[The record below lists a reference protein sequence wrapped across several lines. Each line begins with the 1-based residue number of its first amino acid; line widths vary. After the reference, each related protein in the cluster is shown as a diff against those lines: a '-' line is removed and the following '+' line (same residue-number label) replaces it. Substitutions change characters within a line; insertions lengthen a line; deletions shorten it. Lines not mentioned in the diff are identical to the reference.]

1 MNQPDTIS
9 IAIDQ
14 DAARDQLLL
23 HLMRGGTFGHY
34 WTPDGKPFVKDGR
47 AITPKYTQWFD
58 VANPKPPIADWLE
71 KNLYWGV
78 HPTTCKGIDPDIKPN
93 KQRSSVAIV
102 AAINCFFGEFDGKDY
117 VQPDEYAP
125 HLPADYA
132 KLPVN
137 AASDAVADA
146 QEAAFAIY
154 PAKYKGR
161 AWQHIEQMPLAP
173 SAIIDSGGGYHVY
186 HLLAEPVMIDEG
198 NRQRI
203 SDVQAAWV
211 HLVGSDPSS
220 KDLAR
225 VLRVPG
231 THNRKPYFAPDYP
244 LCSVVVAEFNRLY
257 SLADFERH
265 TESVRIERVAR
276 PVNIGSTNGFHGDD
290 YENAADA
297 LRRLSPWRCDDRDE
311 WIRIGMALKAGLGE
325 AGLELWDQ
333 WSQGS
338 RKYAPGDCGSRWK
351 TLRPSNTTLGTLIFR
366 AQEDNPKPKRERAE
380 YEYEYA
386 FAPPDEL
393 PDPATLDIELT
404 PEERVQ
410 AADSAE
416 PDEEVTPKH
425 RTWPYVI
432 RKERMHYLF
441 YDKDDNVCDKPIAD
455 FTASI
460 VEEIV
465 DEHGDSNLVIEGRGL
480 RRGKFRCEIA
490 GTDFGSDA
498 KLLATLTA
506 ATGGIDVVYN
516 GMSPHLRPAIGK
528 LTTTVDRPQRTR
540 YYRTGWQ
547 DDSYTSFLMPNMDDT
562 TLISVPRQIAYTAP
576 NPQADLEL
584 GLISLTHLVDAMNP
598 VLTAPII
605 ASLFMPPMLRPAG
618 LGNERVAVFIAGRT
632 GSLKTSWAQ
641 TALCLYGPG
650 FASNDN
656 LLKLGEGATRNAIM
670 AFAAHAHDLP
680 LLIDN
685 YKPNTGNG
693 KNDFVNLIHNILE
706 GGDRKRST
714 RDGELRDTK
723 LVRCIPIVT
732 GEDLPR
738 DDAASIA
745 RILLVTFDWQRG
757 EPNDALTAAQE
768 NSEHLCAV
776 GWAWITWL
784 QSDAG
789 RAAARA
795 AGKAFPRL
803 RSEWAARLSRIE
815 KDSANIARVASNLA
829 VNQLAW
835 ELVCEHPQIGPA
847 LRPYSKQ
854 HAVGLKAIAHTMA
867 KSTVEAMEAHQY
879 RAALRELLGSGQ
891 YKLIEKSL
899 GKPNDYERDRV
910 LGWVDNAGVYL
921 MPAITLNA
929 IKRLVG
935 PAQIVISPQ
944 TLYGQMEQLGWL
956 AGTGGS
962 QTTKLISI
970 GGEKQRVLHWLPN
983 VMDETETNESSLD
996 EGDEACTTLGL

>member
-23 HLMRGGTFGHY
+23 HLMRGGTYGHY
-34 WTPDGKPFVKDGR
+34 WTPDGKPFTKDGR
-47 AITPKYTQWFD
+47 TVTPRYTQWFE
-58 VANPKPPIADWLE
+58 VANPKPPIADWLG

-78 HPTTCKGIDPDIKPN
+78 HPCTRKGIDPAIKPN
-93 KQRSSVAIV
+93 KQRSSVAIIEAV
-102 AAINCFFGEFDGKDY
+102 NCVFSEFDGKDY

-125 HLPADYA
+125 FLPAEYA
-132 KLPVN
+132 GL
-137 AASDAVADA
+137 ATDERADEIDKA
-146 QEAAFAIY
+146 RRLAFAGA
-154 PAKYKGR
+154 PAEYKAR
-161 AWQHIEQMPLAP
+161 AWQHVGQMPLRP
-173 SAIIDSGGGYHVY
+173 SVIVDSGGGFHVY
-186 HLLAEPVMIDEG
+186 HLLAETVAVNDN
-198 NRQRI
+198 NRQLVA
-203 SDVQAAWV
+203 DVQAAWV
-211 HLVGSDPSS
+211 QLVGSDRTS

-231 THNRKPYFAPDYP
+231 TYNRKPHFGDAPP
-244 LCSVVVAEFNRLY
+244 LVTVVEAEFERLY
-257 SLADFERH
+257 AFDQFEGLTAGLRA
-265 TESVRIERVAR
+265 ERVVQVAS
-276 PVNIGSTNGFHGDD
+276 IGSSNGYHGDD
-290 YENAADA
+290 YESAADA
-297 LRRLSPWRCDDRDE
+297 LRRLSSWRCDDRDE
-311 WIRIGMALKAGLGE
+311 WIKIGMSLKAGLGE
-325 AGLELWDQ
+325 AGLQLWDQ

-338 RKYAPGDCGSRWK
+338 RKYTPGDCEGRWK
-351 TLRPSNTTLGTLIFR
+351 TLRPTGVSLGTLIFR

-386 FAPPDEL
+386 FAPPAEL
-393 PDPATLDIELT
+393 PDPTTLDIELT
-404 PEERVQ
+404 AQERK
-410 AADSAE
+410 AANDA
-416 PDEEVTPKH
+416 PAVTPKH
-425 RTWPYVI
+425 ETWPYAV
-432 RKERMHYLF
+432 RKGRMVYLF
-441 YDKDDNVCDKPIAD
+441 ETKDDVDAKPIAD
-455 FTASI
+455 FTATI
-460 VEEIV
+460 AEEIA
-465 DEHGDSNLVIEGRGL
+465 DEYGNVHFVIEGRGL
-480 RRGKFRCEIA
+480 RRGAFRCEIS
-490 GTDFGSDA
+490 GQDFGSDVR
-498 KLLATLTA
+498 LLATLTA
-506 ATGGIDVVYN
+506 ATGGLDVVYN
-516 GMSPHLRPAIGK
+516 AMSPHLRPAIGK
-528 LTTTVDRPQRTR
+528 LTTVENRPQRTR

-576 NPQADLEL
+576 NPQADIEL

-745 RILLVTFDWQRG
+745 RILLVTFEWQRG

>member
-1 MNQPDTIS
+1 MNTATAPTID
-9 IAIDQ
+9 IDQ
-14 DAARDQLLL
+14 DAARDTLLL

-34 WTPDGKPFVKDGR
+34 WTPDGKTFVKDGR
-47 AITPKYTQWFD
+47 TLREKYTQWFSAAD
-58 VANPKPPIADWLE
+58 PKPPLDSWLE

-78 HPTTCKGIDPDIKPN
+78 HPTTCKGLDPDIKAN

-102 AAINCFFGEFDGKDY
+102 AAVNCFFSEFDGKDY

-125 HLPADYA
+125 HLPASFADLSA
-132 KLPVN
+132 HDQRE
-137 AASDAVADA
+137 AIEDA
-146 QEAAFAIY
+146 QEAAFPLA
-154 PAKYKGR
+154 PEQYKAR
-161 AWQHIEQMPLAP
+161 AWQHIAQMPLAP
-173 SAIIDSGGGYHVY
+173 SVIVDSGGGYHVY
-186 HLLAEPVMIDEG
+186 HLLAEPVMVDES

-203 SDVQAAWV
+203 ADVQAAWV

-231 THNRKPYFAPDYP
+231 THNRKPYFTPNYP
-244 LCSVVVAEFNRLY
+244 LCSVVTAEFDRLY
-257 SLADFERH
+257 TLVDFEH
-265 TESVRIERVAR
+265 LTEGVRVERVAR
-276 PVNIGSTNGFHGDD
+276 PVSIGSSNGYHGDD

-311 WIRIGMALKAGLGE
+311 WIRVGMSLKAGLGE

-338 RKYAPGDCGSRWK
+338 RKYTPGDCEGRWK
-351 TLRPSNTTLGTLIFR
+351 TLRPSSMSLGTLIWR
-366 AQEDNPKPKRERAE
+366 AQEDNPKPKQDAVHV
-380 YEYEYA
+380 YEYA
-386 FAPPDEL
+386 FAPPAEL
-393 PDPATLDIELT
+393 PDPATLDVELT

-410 AADSAE
+410 AVDSTE
-416 PDEEVTPKH
+416 PDEEITPKH

-432 RKERMHYLF
+432 RKGRMHYLF

-455 FTASI
+455 FAASI

-465 DEHGDSNLVIEGRGL
+465 DEHGDSNLVIEGKGL

-506 ATGGIDVVYN
+506 ATGGIDIVYS

-528 LTTTVDRPQRTR
+528 LTATADCPQRTR

-547 DDSYTSFLMPNMDDT
+547 DDSYLSFLMPGMDDT
-562 TLISVPRQIAYTAP
+562 TLISVPRQIAYAAP
-576 NPQADLEL
+576 NPQADLQL
-584 GLISLTHLVDAMNP
+584 GLIALTQLVDAMKP
-598 VLTAPII
+598 ELTAPVV
-605 ASLFMPPMLRPAG
+605 AALFMPPMLRPAG

-641 TALCLYGPG
+641 TAMCLYGPG

-670 AFAAHAHDLP
+670 AFAAHAHDMP

-693 KNDFVNLIHNILE
+693 KHDFVNLIHNILE
-706 GGDRKRST
+706 GGDRKRSS

-757 EPNDALTAAQE
+757 EPNDTLTAAQE
-768 NSEHLCAV
+768 LSEHLCAV

-784 QSDAG
+784 QSEEG
-789 RAAARA
+789 RTATRA

-803 RSEWAARLSRIE
+803 RTEWATRLSRIE

-835 ELVCEHPQIGPA
+835 ELVCQHPQIGPA
-847 LRPYSKQ
+847 LRQYSQ
-854 HAVGLKAIAHTMA
+854 YHAAGLKSIARTMA
-867 KSTVEAMEAHQY
+867 KSTVEALEAHQY
-879 RAALRELLGSGQ
+879 RAVLRELLSNGQ
-891 YKLIEKSL
+891 YKLIDKSL
-899 GKPNDYERDRV
+899 GSPSDHDRDRV
-910 LGWVDNAGVYL
+910 LGWFDAAGIYL
-921 MPAITLNA
+921 QPVTTMAAI
-929 IKRLVG
+929 RRMVG
-935 PAQIVISPQ
+935 QTQLLISSQ

-956 AGTGGS
+956 ASTDKN
-962 QTTKLISI
+962 QTTKTISI
-970 GGEKQRVLHWLPN
+970 DGKKLKVLHLLSKVVDGSGDSN
-983 VMDETETNESSLD
+983 DDDEDDLALAEM
-996 EGDEACTTLGL
+996 GL

>member
-1 MNQPDTIS
+1 MTVESAKEYRQLAQKYRAFGFNLVPLGPDKRPAETGVSSSGSILHFRWDDWQQTKQSDAHWALIKKHEWWVSVGGLGGVCGPVSGDLVCIDLDKTPEASVIDFLNRAELPVDYAWVVRTPGGGAHVWVRCHGLEIEKGKEDRPALDGAGHIELRWTGHYAALPGSIHPSGGMYTWMHAEPTEEPSVVDRDALLLAYAAVTEEPEVRHVTVVTHTNGNTPHVPGQGYAAKAFAEELQRVRTSAPDTHNDTLNRS
-9 IAIDQ
+9 AYSLGQLVGAGLLNEGEVEQALLGAALDVGQGEGEAIATN
-14 DAARDQLLL
+14 RSGL
-23 HLMRGGTFGHY
+23 RGGIA
-34 WTPDGKPFVKDGR
+34 KPRTVTLNG
-47 AITPKYTQWFD
+47 
-58 VANPKPPIADWLE
+58 N
-71 KNLYWGV
+71 
-78 HPTTCKGIDPDIKPN
+78 
-93 KQRSSVAIV
+93 
-102 AAINCFFGEFDGKDY
+102 
-117 VQPDEYAP
+117 
-125 HLPADYA
+125 
-132 KLPVN
+132 
-137 AASDAVADA
+137 
-146 QEAAFAIY
+146 
-154 PAKYKGR
+154 
-161 AWQHIEQMPLAP
+161 
-173 SAIIDSGGGYHVY
+173 GYNGTG
-186 HLLAEPVMIDEG
+186 AEPYQYG
-198 NRQRI
+198 
-203 SDVQAAWV
+203 
-211 HLVGSDPSS
+211 
-220 KDLAR
+220 
-225 VLRVPG
+225 
-231 THNRKPYFAPDYP
+231 
-244 LCSVVVAEFNRLY
+244 
-257 SLADFERH
+257 
-265 TESVRIERVAR
+265 
-276 PVNIGSTNGFHGDD
+276 
-290 YENAADA
+290 
-297 LRRLSPWRCDDRDE
+297 
-311 WIRIGMALKAGLGE
+311 
-325 AGLELWDQ
+325 
-333 WSQGS
+333 
-338 RKYAPGDCGSRWK
+338 YAVD
-351 TLRPSNTTLGTLIFR
+351 
-366 AQEDNPKPKRERAE
+366 
-380 YEYEYA
+380 
-386 FAPPDEL
+386 L
-393 PDPATLDIELT
+393 PDATDLDE
-404 PEERVQ
+404 V
-410 AADSAE
+410 AG
-416 PDEEVTPKH
+416 EVTPKH
-425 RTWPYVI
+425 ETWPYAI
-432 RKERMHYLF
+432 RKGSMVYL
-441 YDKDDNVCDKPIAD
+441 YETKEDIEAKPIAD
-455 FTASI
+455 FTVSI
-460 VEEIV
+460 AEEIN
-465 DEHGDSNLVIEGRGL
+465 DEYGSSHLVLEGRGL
-480 RRGKFRCEIA
+480 RRGAFRCEIS
-490 GTDFGSDA
+490 GQDFGSDVR
-498 KLLATLTA
+498 LLSALTA

-516 GMSPHLRPAIGK
+516 GMSAHLRPATGK
-528 LTTTVDRPQRTR
+528 LTTTEQRPQRIR

-605 ASLFMPPMLRPAG
+605 ASLFMSPMLRPAG

-745 RILLVTFDWQRG
+745 RILLVTFEWQRG

-962 QTTKLISI
+962 HTAKLISI
-970 GGEKQRVLHWLPN
+970 GGEKQRVLHWLPSVLEDN
-983 VMDETETNESSLD
+983 DDNSAALD
-996 EGDEACTTLGL
+996 EGDEACATLGL